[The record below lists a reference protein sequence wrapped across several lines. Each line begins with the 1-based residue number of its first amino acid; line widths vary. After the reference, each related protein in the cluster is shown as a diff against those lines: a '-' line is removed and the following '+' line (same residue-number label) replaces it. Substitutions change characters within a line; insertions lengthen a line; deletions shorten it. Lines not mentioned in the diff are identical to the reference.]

1 MNLYVCYITN
11 GYDHTVEVRKS
22 HADAKTFAD
31 VHTRY
36 FDTDGP
42 WEVKI
47 SQVKNQG
54 VVSLINKM
62 QDKITNLALRIES
75 LERDLHEA
83 ESTCPFGCV
92 SASYYSGEDSYS
104 YYEGED

>member
-11 GYDHTVEVRKS
+11 GYDHTVEVRES
-22 HADAKTFAD
+22 HAEAKTFAD

-36 FDTDGP
+36 FDTNGP

-62 QDKITNLALRIES
+62 QEKIES
-75 LERDLHEA
+75 LKGELYKA
-83 ESTCPFGCV
+83 ENTCPFGCV
-92 SASYYSGEDSYS
+92 SASYYQGEDIL
-104 YYEGED
+104 

>member
-1 MNLYVCYITN
+1 MDMHVIYITN

-22 HADAKTFAD
+22 HADAEEFAD

-36 FDTDGP
+36 FDTNGP
-42 WEVKI
+42 WEVRI
-47 SQVKNQG
+47 SQVKDQD

-62 QDKITNLALRIES
+62 QDKITNLSLRIES
-75 LERDLHEA
+75 LEGELHEA

-92 SASYYSGEDSYS
+92 SASYYSGEDSY
-104 YYEGED
+104 YEGED